1 MSFIIT
7 RNYDGYGSGFL
18 NPDSTLFHINISK
31 NASSYMADVLPR
43 QGWTACCYGQDT
55 CNYANVK
62 KMVVILRDPV
72 DRWISGV
79 SQYLV
84 TKILNY
90 IGTNTYI
97 DERENENL
105 QDRYLSAT
113 SFLIAYSP
121 LIERFIFDKL
131 DLLDDHVWAQHEFFK
146 NILPQVP
153 RHYIV
158 MNQDFNKN
166 LQALGIV
173 DFPDADRNDSN
184 NDNDKAILKSF
195 FRGRLENNPSLL
207 NRVRRTYARDY
218 QLIESASNGSTR

>member
-18 NPDSTLFHINISK
+18 NPSATLFHINISK

-43 QGWTACCYGQDT
+43 QDWTACCYGRDNCSYT
-55 CNYANVK
+55 NVK

-97 DERENENL
+97 DEREKQSL
-105 QDRYLSAT
+105 QDHYLSAT
-113 SFLIAYSP
+113 AFLIAYSP
-121 LIERFIFDKL
+121 LIERFIFDNL
-131 DLLDDHVWAQHEFFK
+131 DLLDDHVWPQHEFFE
-146 NILPQVP
+146 NILPMIP
-153 RHYIV
+153 RHYII
-158 MNQDFNKN
+158 MDQDFNKN

-173 DFPDADRNDSN
+173 DFSDADRNDS
-184 NDNDKAILKSF
+184 DDDDDKAILKAF
-195 FRGRLENNPSLL
+195 FRERLKNNPSLL

-218 QLIESASNGSTR
+218 QLIESVSNGSTR

>member
-18 NPDSTLFHINISK
+18 NQDATLFHINISK
-31 NASSYMADVLPR
+31 NASSYMADILPR
-43 QGWTACCYGQDT
+43 QGWTACCYGRDT
-55 CNYANVK
+55 CSYSNVE
-62 KMVVILRDPV
+62 KMVVVLRDPV

-105 QDRYLSAT
+105 QDRCLSAT
-113 SFLIAYSP
+113 AFLIAYSP

-131 DLLDDHVWAQHEFFK
+131 DLLDDHVWAQHEFFQ
-146 NILPQVP
+146 NILPRVP
-153 RHYIV
+153 RHYVV
-158 MNQDFNKN
+158 MDENFDQN

-173 DFPDADRNDSN
+173 GFADADRNNSD
-184 NDNDKAILKSF
+184 DDEDKAILKSF
-195 FRGRLENNPSLL
+195 FRERLENNPSLL
-207 NRVRRTYARDY
+207 NRVQRTYAQDY
-218 QLIESASNGSTR
+218 QLIESVLNGSTR